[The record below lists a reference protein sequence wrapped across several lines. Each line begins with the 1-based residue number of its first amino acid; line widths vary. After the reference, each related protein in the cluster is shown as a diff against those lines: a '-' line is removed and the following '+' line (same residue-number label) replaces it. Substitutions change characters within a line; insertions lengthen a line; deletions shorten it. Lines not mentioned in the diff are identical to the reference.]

1 MITTNQSEDKMS
13 ELQKALLNLQL
24 SKAGY
29 QASIDNLQINR
40 STDYTWQQYNVLIE
54 ALEYQINR
62 LSAQ

>member
-1 MITTNQSEDKMS
+1 MS